1 MEKELEQRIKD
12 MKQSAEKV
20 QLLKKENERTM
31 KKEASQTAKK
41 TPAAAKQAKSAA
53 SCAEKKERTS
63 LAWNSRVKCELPYYL
78 L

>member
-20 QLLKKENERTM
+20 QRLKQEKEQM
-31 KKEASQTAKK
+31 IKKEAPQ
-41 TPAAAKQAKSAA
+41 P
-53 SCAEKKERTS
+53 S
-63 LAWNSRVKCELPYYL
+63 LAWNSRVTCELPYYL